1 MEFMTVDKFLYD
13 KPYYNNIIALRV
25 QDEKVYFVGWMEDA
39 KNYKIS
45 WMNKGNELDLSS
57 LLLNYN
63 LYKEITELPGYNTM
77 EYGWETDDDGH
88 VISEEE
94 SEDEYQAF
102 IDLLNDGYKIFGIGK
117 YEICDIIDSLKDGD
131 YVFIIEGFG
140 TDKI

>member
-39 KNYKIS
+39 ENYKIS

-77 EYGWETDDDGH
+77 EYGWKTDDDGN

-102 IDLLNDGYKIFGIGK
+102 IDLLNDGYKIFDIGK

>member
-39 KNYKIS
+39 ENYKIS

-63 LYKEITELPGYNTM
+63 LYKEITELLEFLT
-77 EYGWETDDDGH
+77 
-88 VISEEE
+88 
-94 SEDEYQAF
+94 
-102 IDLLNDGYKIFGIGK
+102 K
-117 YEICDIIDSLKDGD
+117 LK
-131 YVFIIEGFG
+131 
-140 TDKI
+140 